1 MKNENI
7 KVNKNMIIEPD
18 SELIYA
24 SSIGVGGD
32 EEEIRLILFNKRLIS
47 DEEGMEIIN
56 ESDTQIIINRSTARK
71 LKELLTQQLNE

>member
-1 MKNENI
+1 
-7 KVNKNMIIEPD
+7 MIIDHD
-18 SELIYA
+18 SEIIYA

-47 DEEGMEIIN
+47 NEEGMEIIN
-56 ESDTQIIINRSTARK
+56 ESDTQIIINKSTARK